1 MTTTGPLDGVTIL
14 DLSMFIAGPF
24 GTMLLADLGAEVI
37 KVEPPTG
44 DPVRSNHIGPQVR
57 GENAQ
62 FHSYNRN
69 KKSIVLDLKNEY
81 GLTVFDDLVRTADVV
96 FDNFRPGVLGRLK
109 LDHERLSL
117 INPAIISCSVSA
129 FGQDGPWAKRA
140 GYDLTVQALG
150 GGMSLTGHQSTGPAH
165 IPFHLG
171 DTAGGMFG
179 ALGLLAALAER
190 YRTGKGRRVDISMFD
205 AQIALLGD
213 EITNYFA
220 SGQPTPLHGAG
231 HPNFF
236 PYQSFA
242 TADEPIVVA
251 AVGVEK
257 YWVAFCDAISR
268 SDLASDPRFS
278 SNAARVEHRQIL
290 EPEIAVALRDRT
302 RATWL
307 DIFASADVPAAPI
320 QSVGEAAAAPQTQAR
335 DMVPTLDIDG
345 IMIAVAGNPVK
356 FSGDKTQYAPAPA
369 LGVDS
374 SQVLADRLGL
384 DAARL
389 AQLEAQGAFG
399 AALAKSETP
408 SPKSP

>member
-1 MTTTGPLDGVTIL
+1 MTMTGPLNGITIL

-37 KVEPPTG
+37 KIEPPTG

-69 KKSIVLDLKNEY
+69 KKSIVLDLKNES
-81 GLTVFDDLVRTADVV
+81 GLAVFDDLVRTADVV

-109 LDHERLSL
+109 LEHERLLL

-129 FGQDGPWAKRA
+129 FGQDGPWSKRA

-220 SGQPTPLHGAG
+220 TGKPTPPHGAG

-257 YWVAFCDAISR
+257 YWVAFCNAIGR
-268 SDLASDPRFS
+268 GDLAADPRFS
-278 SNAARVEHRQIL
+278 SNAARVEHRKIL
-290 EPEIAVALRDRT
+290 EPEVAAALRNKT

-307 DIFASADVPAAPI
+307 DTFASADVPAAPI
-320 QSVGEAAAAPQTQAR
+320 QNVAEAVAAPQTQAR
-335 DMVPTLDIDG
+335 DMVLTLDIDG
-345 IMIAVAGNPVK
+345 AAVAIAGNPVK
-356 FSGDKTQYAPAPA
+356 FSGDKTQYAPAPT
-369 LGVDS
+369 LGIDS
-374 SQVLADRLGL
+374 KQVLTDRLGF

-399 AALAKSETP
+399 SGLVKSVTP
-408 SPKSP
+408 GPTSP

>member
-1 MTTTGPLDGVTIL
+1 VTGPLEGVAVL

-37 KVEPPTG
+37 KIEPPSG
-44 DPVRSNHIGPQVR
+44 DPVRKNNIGPQIR

-69 KKSIVLDLKNEY
+69 KKSVVLDLKNEF
-81 GLTVFDDLVRTADVV
+81 GLGVFDELVRTADVV
-96 FDNFRPGVLGRLK
+96 FDNFRPGVLVRLK
-109 LDHERLSL
+109 LDHERLSQ

-129 FGQDGPWAKRA
+129 FGQDGPWAKSA

-150 GGMSLTGHQSTGPAH
+150 GGMSLTGHPSTGPAH
-165 IPFHLG
+165 IPFHVG

-179 ALGLLAALAER
+179 ALGLLAALTER

-205 AQIALLGD
+205 AQISLLGD

-220 SGQPTPLHGAG
+220 SGQPTPPHGAG

-257 YWVAFCDAISR
+257 YWLAFCDSIGR

-278 SNAARVEHRQIL
+278 NNAARVEHRQIL
-290 EPEIAVALRDRT
+290 EPEVAEALRKKT
-302 RATWL
+302 KATWL

-320 QSVGEAAAAPQTQAR
+320 QTVGEAAASPQTQAR
-335 DMVPTLDIDG
+335 DMVANLDIDG
-345 IMIAVAGNPVK
+345 TAISLAGNPVK
-356 FSGDKTQYAPAPA
+356 FSGDTTRYEPAPA
-369 LGVDS
+369 LGADS
-374 SQVLADRLGL
+374 KQILTDRLGF
-384 DAARL
+384 DAARV
-389 AQLEAQGAFG
+389 AQLSAQGAFG
-399 AALAKSETP
+399 PTPMPENADSKS
-408 SPKSP
+408 S

>member
-1 MTTTGPLDGVTIL
+1 MTMKGPLEGVTIL

-44 DPVRSNHIGPQVR
+44 DPVRSNHIGAQVR

-69 KKSIVLDLKNEY
+69 KKSIVLDLKNDY
-81 GLTVFDDLVRTADVV
+81 GLGVFDELVRTADVV

-109 LDHERLSL
+109 LDHERLSR

-140 GYDLTVQALG
+140 GYDLTVQALA

-205 AQIALLGD
+205 AQISLLGD

-220 SGQPTPLHGAG
+220 SGQPTPPHGAG

-242 TADEPIVVA
+242 TADEPIVIA

-257 YWVAFCDAISR
+257 YWVAFCDAIGR
-268 SDLASDPRFS
+268 DDLAKDPRFS

-290 EPEIAVALRDRT
+290 EPEVAAALKNKTRT
-302 RATWL
+302 AWL
-307 DIFASADVPAAPI
+307 EIFERADVPAAPI
-320 QSVGEAAAAPQTQAR
+320 QSVAEAAAAPQTQAR

-345 IMIAVAGNPVK
+345 ATISVAGNPVK

-374 SQVLADRLGL
+374 KQVLADRLGF

-389 AQLEAQGAFG
+389 SQLEAQGAFG
-399 AALAKSETP
+399 AATAKSETP
-408 SPKSP
+408 SSKSP